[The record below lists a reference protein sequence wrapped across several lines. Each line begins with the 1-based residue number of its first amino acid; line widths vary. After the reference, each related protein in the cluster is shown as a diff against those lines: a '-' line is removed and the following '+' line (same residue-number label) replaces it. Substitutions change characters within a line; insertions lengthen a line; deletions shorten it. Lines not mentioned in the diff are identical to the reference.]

1 MDLMME
7 LFVNDGL
14 SKPADRLG
22 MVCVLRRAT
31 SGALGYLNSL
41 VVWVDMGLL
50 GIRAVHLNRARSG
63 RSLRSQYIKPLDR

>member
-7 LFVNDGL
+7 LFVKDGL

-31 SGALGYLNSL
+31 SGSLGYLNSL
-41 VVWVDMGLL
+41 VVWVDVEL
-50 GIRAVHLNRARSG
+50 
-63 RSLRSQYIKPLDR
+63 